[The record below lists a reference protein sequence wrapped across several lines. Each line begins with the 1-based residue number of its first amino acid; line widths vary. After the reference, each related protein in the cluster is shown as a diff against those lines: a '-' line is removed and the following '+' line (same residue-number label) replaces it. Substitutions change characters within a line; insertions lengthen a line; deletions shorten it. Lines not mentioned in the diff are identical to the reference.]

1 MCARM
6 MASMQHPHPQPQL
19 RMPQMPQPSL
29 FPGMMMPSLEQSE
42 EMASYLTPPTQH
54 MEVTFEDSEGHQWRG
69 SSDENM
75 PVLFPQ
81 AIAQLLGL
89 GLERP
94 GLPMV
99 PMALATEGPIEI
111 PIEMS
116 PRPQPLAIKQAEH
129 PCRVEVERC
138 NGSGAS
144 SRSEVQ
150 CCLASHWDLL
160 SGTCKAFMHQV
171 LDRDVLEKLEHRDA
185 PPSFFQIFGPQ
196 PDDSRHGE
204 PETFLRFARGEPF
217 AHGHMPPR
225 VRALC
230 MLFLPAIFLLSA
242 LLMLRHRMSMSHGTH
257 PQFVAFV
264 EPEPA
269 TIKTGLEPIVA
280 HAMAKSYPKTLQA
293 A

>member
-1 MCARM
+1 M
-6 MASMQHPHPQPQL
+6 
-19 RMPQMPQPSL
+19 
-29 FPGMMMPSLEQSE
+29 G
-42 EMASYLTPPTQH
+42 
-54 MEVTFEDSEGHQWRG
+54 
-69 SSDENM
+69 
-75 PVLFPQ
+75 
-81 AIAQLLGL
+81 
-89 GLERP
+89 
-94 GLPMV
+94 
-99 PMALATEGPIEI
+99 
-111 PIEMS
+111 
-116 PRPQPLAIKQAEH
+116 
-129 PCRVEVERC
+129 VERC

-196 PDDSRHGE
+196 PDDSRHG
-204 PETFLRFARGEPF
+204 
-217 AHGHMPPR
+217 
-225 VRALC
+225 V
-230 MLFLPAIFLLSA
+230 
-242 LLMLRHRMSMSHGTH
+242 SMSHGTH